1 MCVYVCVQVLGI
13 DFALNGYQLATGSDD
28 HTVKIWDLR
37 KKRCSYTIPAH
48 SSLISHVKFQPSEEG
63 QFLLT
68 ASFDATCRL
77 WSTRDYAPIT
87 TLAGHEGKVLCAD
100 ISPDGRYIASSSFDR
115 TWKLFAEDLAY
126 F

>member
-1 MCVYVCVQVLGI
+1 MFTQVLGI

-48 SSLISHVKFQPSEEG
+48 SALISHVKFQPSEEG

-68 ASFDATCRL
+68 ASFDSTCRL
-77 WSTRDYAPIT
+77 WSTRDFSPIT

-100 ISPDGRYIASSSFDR
+100 ISPGTPIPTPSPPFTPSFG
-115 TWKLFAEDLAY
+115 
-126 F
+126 